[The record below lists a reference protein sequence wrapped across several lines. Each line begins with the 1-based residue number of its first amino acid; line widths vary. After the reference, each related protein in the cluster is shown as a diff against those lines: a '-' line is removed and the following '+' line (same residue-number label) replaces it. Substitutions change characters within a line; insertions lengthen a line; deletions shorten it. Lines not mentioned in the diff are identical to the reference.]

1 MKRRIVKNKKRFEK
15 VSYLLATM
23 IDVVIVVVILLISIF
38 IFGSIAN
45 ADSSI
50 YEEYVVTPG
59 ETFWSI
65 AVENKKDGQDVRE
78 YIYQLQKVNGLD
90 DCMIYPN
97 QTIKII
103 K

>member
-1 MKRRIVKNKKRFEK
+1 MRRLRIVNKTRFIT
-15 VSYLLATM
+15 SIT
-23 IDVVIVVVILLISIF
+23 VIIMFLVLIFSF
-38 IFGSIAN
+38 TN
-45 ADSSI
+45 AKENVI
-50 YEEYVVTPG
+50 YEDYTVTVG
-59 ETFWSI
+59 DTIWSI
-65 AVENKKDGQDVRE
+65 ASENKKDGQDVRE

>member
-1 MKRRIVKNKKRFEK
+1 MKKLRIVNKARFIT
-15 VSYLLATM
+15 SIT
-23 IDVVIVVVILLISIF
+23 VIIMFLVLIFSF
-38 IFGSIAN
+38 TN
-45 ADSSI
+45 AKENVI
-50 YEEYVVTPG
+50 YEDYTVTVG
-59 ETFWSI
+59 DTIWSI
-65 AVENKKDGQDVRE
+65 ASENKKDGQDVRE

>member
-1 MKRRIVKNKKRFEK
+1 MRRLRIVNKTRFIT
-15 VSYLLATM
+15 SIT
-23 IDVVIVVVILLISIF
+23 VIIMFLVLIFSF
-38 IFGSIAN
+38 TN
-45 ADSSI
+45 AKENVI
-50 YEEYVVTPG
+50 YEDYTVTVG
-59 ETFWSI
+59 DTLWSI
-65 AVENKKDGQDVRE
+65 ASENKKDGQDVRE